1 MCAPSR
7 PSRDTDGRERDV
19 VGDWWITDCVAR
31 HRARYW
37 RQRSTGTGGV
47 DGRTVLLQRARE
59 YVDAAANT
67 GGDVAGDGAA
77 VEVHRRAVVVD
88 AALAIAPG
96 GSLTLSGDLAVVAD
110 SLTLNPDGV
119 RQLVIGTGGATFT
132 FRTR

>member
-1 MCAPSR
+1 M
-7 PSRDTDGRERDV
+7 
-19 VGDWWITDCVAR
+19 
-31 HRARYW
+31 
-37 RQRSTGTGGV
+37 
-47 DGRTVLLQRARE
+47 
-59 YVDAAANT
+59 DAAANT